1 MLQLV
6 HTQEAV
12 RVSGGIYEEV
22 FAALLLRQIGQGI
35 ALDLFTDSDQ
45 KTAWF
50 ACAAQELIGFLQREN
65 PCGKEKVIQ

>member
-12 RVSGGIYEEV
+12 RVGRCVYEEM
-22 FAALLLRQIGQGI
+22 FAALLRQVGQGI

-45 KTAWF
+45 KTSWHT
-50 ACAAQELIGFLQREN
+50 CAQ
-65 PCGKEKVIQ
+65 KVICFL